1 MAITLTE
8 KEEYQIYDLPQLTDL
23 LKRMIALINDLEER
37 IEALEGA

>member
-1 MAITLTE
+1 MPITLTE

-37 IEALEGA
+37 IEALEEA

>member
-1 MAITLTE
+1 MPITLTE

>member
-37 IEALEGA
+37 IEALEEA